1 MLPDH
6 VFLSTLWV
14 LYCAVHSILASA
26 AIKANITKSFC
37 ISGNTYRVL
46 YNLFALVTL
55 VCLIFSHS
63 SVATRLLFTHN
74 YFTLLSSIFLIIT
87 GLGIMLVC
95 IIKYFKQL
103 SGLIS
108 TKRDTDIV
116 VLETSGVHGYVRHP
130 LYLGTFIFLTGLFLW
145 SPLLSNLIAVL
156 IIIIYTIIGI
166 HFEEQKVLAEFGS
179 NYKKY
184 QQDVPMLL
192 PFLKK

>member
-6 VFLSTLWV
+6 LFLSTLWV
-14 LYCAVHSILASA
+14 LYCAVHSILASD
-26 AIKANITKSFC
+26 AIKANITKSFR

-55 VCLIFSHS
+55 VCLIFSHF
-63 SVATRLLFTHN
+63 SVASRLLFTHN
-74 YFTLLSSIFLIIT
+74 YFTLLSSIFFIIT
-87 GLGIMLVC
+87 GFGIMLVC

-108 TKRDTDIV
+108 TKKDKDIV
-116 VLETSGVHGYVRHP
+116 VLETSGVHSYVRHP

-145 SPLLSNLIAVL
+145 SPLVSNLIAVL
-156 IIIIYTIIGI
+156 IIIVYTIIGI
-166 HFEEQKVLAEFGS
+166 HFEEQKLLAQFGN

-184 QQDVPMLL
+184 QQDVPMVL
-192 PFLKK
+192 PFLK